1 MIEYPICNACGED
14 ITDPRCVVM
23 DADDRMATCF
33 CIRCKKKM
41 IAALVPFSAYAAE
54 LWRDELEEHERATPT
69 RMIYDIGE
77 RTTWRYQS

>member
-1 MIEYPICNACGED
+1 MIEYPICNACGKD
-14 ITDPRCVVM
+14 ITDPRCIVM

-41 IAALVPFSAYAAE
+41 TAALASVSAYAAE
-54 LWRDELEEHERATPT
+54 LWRDELEEHERTTPT

-77 RTTWRYQS
+77 GTTWRYQS

>member
-23 DADDRMATCF
+23 DTDDRMATCF
-33 CIRCKKKM
+33 CIQCKKKM
-41 IAALVPFSAYAAE
+41 TAALASFSAYAAE

-69 RMIYDIGE
+69 RMIYDVGE
-77 RTTWRYQS
+77 GTTWHYQS